1 MKRLVIPAAILASLA
16 LIVLSGWLGY
26 QSVTWSLPTAQPTP
40 RADVTT
46 VRVTRG
52 DVRQVLTVPGEVAP
66 ARQQQLGFPAGGRL
80 VELTVRTGDGCVQG
94 QTLARLDTEP
104 LKLALAQAQA
114 DLEVKQAAL
123 KKLQAGQSA
132 EDLAAATAAVKDA
145 QTELENAKYNLVVVQ
160 KSDVVSRNVRDR
172 EYEHAWYEGNYGD
185 YLKKYERGEIDKTRL
200 DLEWNNL
207 MTAKERLDTARI
219 QAALALSGANQKVTN
234 AEENLRKAQARL
246 AELKAGPNPTD
257 VKQAENAMQAAELA
271 LKKAQADLAGATLV
285 APFSGRVLDVKA
297 QAGDMVSANA
307 AIIELADLT
316 QLEVQTTVGQQ
327 DVSLVQPGQPATLS
341 FDARPGETFPG
352 KVSRLVP
359 KMASSQ
365 GAVTFNVLV
374 AVDQAPPGLLPGMTA
389 DADIIVAERKGVLT
403 LPRRTLRARA
413 NTTVSVPVLQG
424 GQTITRSVKIGLV
437 GDLNVEILSGLQ
449 EGDQVV
455 TQQ

>member
-1 MKRLVIPAAILASLA
+1 MKRLIIPAGLIASLA

-26 QSVTWSLPTAQPTP
+26 QSVTWSLPTARSTP

-52 DVRQVLTVPGEVAP
+52 DVRQMLTVPGEVVP
-66 ARQQQLGFPAGGRL
+66 ARQQQLGFSAGGRL
-80 VELTVRTGDGCVQG
+80 VELTVRPGDMVSQG
-94 QTLARLDTEP
+94 QALARLDPEP

-114 DLEVKQAAL
+114 DFEVKQTAL
-123 KKLQAGQSA
+123 KKLQAGPSA
-132 EDLAAATAAVKDA
+132 EDLVAATAAVIDA

-160 KSDVVSRNVRDR
+160 KSDVVSKNVRDR

-200 DLEWNNL
+200 DVEWNNL
-207 MTAKERLDTARI
+207 MTAKERLDTART
-219 QAALALSGANQKVTN
+219 QAALALSQANQKVTN
-234 AEENLRKAQARL
+234 AEEKLRKAQSQL
-246 AELKAGPNPTD
+246 AELKAGPDPTD
-257 VKQAENAMQAAELA
+257 VKQAENAVQAAGLA

-285 APFSGRVLDVKA
+285 APFGGRVLDVKA

-316 QLEVQTTVGQQ
+316 QLEVQTTVGQE
-327 DVSLVQPGQPATLS
+327 DVNLVQSGQSATLS
-341 FDARPGETFPG
+341 LDARPGETFPG
-352 KVSRLVP
+352 KVNRVVP
-359 KMASSQ
+359 KRASMQ
-365 GAVTFNVLV
+365 GAVTYTVFV
-374 AVDQAPPGLLPGMTA
+374 ALDQAPPGLLPGMTA
-389 DADIIVAERKGVLT
+389 DADIVVAERKGVLT
-403 LPRRTLRARA
+403 LPRRALRARA